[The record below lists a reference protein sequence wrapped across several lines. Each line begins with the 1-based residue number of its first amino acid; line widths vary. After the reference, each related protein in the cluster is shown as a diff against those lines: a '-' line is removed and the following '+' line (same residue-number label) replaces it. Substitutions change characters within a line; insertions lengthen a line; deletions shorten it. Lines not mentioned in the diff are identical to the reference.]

1 MGRLRDAFVDF
12 IFFFFFDYFS
22 FLSTGLSRVKVQG

>member
-1 MGRLRDAFVDF
+1 MSRLRDAFVDF
-12 IFFFFFDYFS
+12 IFFLDYFS

>member
-12 IFFFFFDYFS
+12 IIFFFDYFS

>member
-1 MGRLRDAFVDF
+1 MGRLRDAFVD
-12 IFFFFFDYFS
+12 FFFDYFS

>member
-12 IFFFFFDYFS
+12 IIFFDYFS

>member
-1 MGRLRDAFVDF
+1 MGRLRDAFVD
-12 IFFFFFDYFS
+12 FFFFDYFS